1 MTKAQKRFQ
10 RKVIGMGMLLGFI
23 LFFVIGL
30 GFLELAAQ
38 PQEPASAQGGS
49 MEQAEEAGAS
59 SQDAGVVKFAFL
71 AAAIAVGVGSLGAGV
86 AVGYV
91 GSSAMG
97 AIGEKP
103 ELAGRALIFVGLA
116 EGIAIYG
123 LIIAIMILG
132 KV

>member
-1 MTKAQKRFQ
+1 MNSVQKSFQ
-10 RKVIGMGMLLGFI
+10 QKLLASGLLLGLIFALVLGMGTVKIFAQTH
-23 LFFVIGL
+23 
-30 GFLELAAQ
+30 ETSADAAVTSHVS
-38 PQEPASAQGGS
+38 EGD
-49 MEQAEEAGAS
+49 AGHS
-59 SQDAGVVKFAFL
+59 DAGVIKWAFL
-71 AAAIAVGVGSLGAGV
+71 AAAISVGIGSIGAGA

-91 GSSAMG
+91 GASAMG

>member
-1 MTKAQKRFQ
+1 MTSKQTSFKR
-10 RKVIGMGMLLGFI
+10 KIIGFRVFLVF
-23 LFFVIGL
+23 LFFAFMAFGV
-30 GFLELAAQ
+30 FKTF
-38 PQEPASAQGGS
+38 ASAQDRVDSLNQTQEGS
-49 MEQAEEAGAS
+49 TAGRS
-59 SQDAGVVKFAFL
+59 NNPEVIKFAFL
-71 AAAIAVGVGSLGAGV
+71 AAAIAVGVGSVGAGA

-91 GSSAMG
+91 GAAAMG

-103 ELAGRALIFVGLA
+103 ELSGRALIFVGLA

>member
-1 MTKAQKRFQ
+1 MTVTQTLFKRKLVGFS
-10 RKVIGMGMLLGFI
+10 VLLVFI
-23 LFFVIGL
+23 LFSVFCLSIYKAV
-30 GFLELAAQ
+30 AQ
-38 PQEPASAQGGS
+38 TQERATMNQTVDPDQEES
-49 MEQAEEAGAS
+49 QAKEIDPGI
-59 SQDAGVVKFAFL
+59 VKFAFL
-71 AAAIAVGVGSLGAGV
+71 AAAIAVSVGSVGAGA

-91 GSSAMG
+91 GAAAMG

>member
-1 MTKAQKRFQ
+1 MTGMQSLFR
-10 RKVIGMGMLLGFI
+10 RKLT
-23 LFFVIGL
+23 GL
-30 GFLELAAQ
+30 GAILVFAIFAVCCFGVFKAVAQ
-38 PQEPASAQGGS
+38 TETETAPAP
-49 MEQAEEAGAS
+49 AEARS
-59 SQDAGVVKFAFL
+59 PTPTDPGVVKYAFL
-71 AAAIAVGVGSLGAGV
+71 AAAIAVGIGSLGAGV

-132 KV
+132 KI

>member
-1 MTKAQKRFQ
+1 MTSMQKSF
-10 RKVIGMGMLLGFI
+10 KNKLLGMGLIVAVLWIMVFG
-23 LFFVIGL
+23 VGVYKAVAQTHD
-30 GFLELAAQ
+30 LAAV
-38 PQEPASAQGGS
+38 EEGVHHG
-49 MEQAEEAGAS
+49 EAGEKHTDPDVA
-59 SQDAGVVKFAFL
+59 KFAFI
-71 AAAIAVGVGSLGAGV
+71 AAAIAVGVGSLGGGA

-91 GSSAMG
+91 GAAAMG

>member
-1 MTKAQKRFQ
+1 MTCSQKNFR
-10 RKVIGMGMLLGFI
+10 RKLIGFGVF
-23 LFFVIGL
+23 L
-30 GFLELAAQ
+30 GFLIFAVMCFSVFKAVAQ
-38 PQEPASAQGGS
+38 THGNESVSQVQEESG
-49 MEQAEEAGAS
+49 EATS
-59 SQDAGVVKFAFL
+59 SDPGVIKFAFL

-91 GSSAMG
+91 GAAAMG

>member
-1 MTKAQKRFQ
+1 MTGSQQSFR
-10 RKVIGMGMLLGFI
+10 RKLIGFGALLGF
-23 LFFVIGL
+23 VIFAVMGL
-30 GFLELAAQ
+30 SIIKAVAQTPGTPVAQEVSEHGEAAKHDD
-38 PQEPASAQGGS
+38 P
-49 MEQAEEAGAS
+49 
-59 SQDAGVVKFAFL
+59 GVIKFAFL
-71 AAAIAVGVGSLGAGV
+71 AASIAVGVGSLGAGA

-91 GSSAMG
+91 GAAAMG

>member
-1 MTKAQKRFQ
+1 MNVAQKKFQ
-10 RKVIGMGMLLGFI
+10 RKLVGFSMLTVFI
-23 LFFVIGL
+23 VFVAFGL
-30 GFLELAAQ
+30 GAVKAFAQ
-38 PQEPASAQGGS
+38 EKAFSHDDFTKQT
-49 MEQAEEAGAS
+49 EQNT
-59 SQDAGVVKFAFL
+59 QKHTDKDVVKFAFL
-71 AAAIAVGVGSLGAGV
+71 SAAIAVGVGAIGGGA

-91 GSSAMG
+91 GAAAMG

-103 ELAGRALIFVGLA
+103 ELAIRALLFVGLA

>member
-1 MTKAQKRFQ
+1 MTGYQKNFRRKLAGFGVLLAFFIFAVLSLGVFKAVAQTHGEEDSLQ
-10 RKVIGMGMLLGFI
+10 LNQDEAADATASDPGVI
-23 LFFVIGL
+23 
-30 GFLELAAQ
+30 
-38 PQEPASAQGGS
+38 
-49 MEQAEEAGAS
+49 
-59 SQDAGVVKFAFL
+59 KFAFL
-71 AAAIAVGVGSLGAGV
+71 AAAIAVGVGSLGAGA

-91 GSSAMG
+91 GAAAMG